1 MQEAMELICEESVE
15 MEEDCTL
22 GAVYESIETNLWLA
36 EAYGQRGAEGLAVE
50 CLRAAWMEYLR
61 FRDILFVYDGSE
73 SLGQRV
79 MDALMKLSNESDAL
93 TGFELSVQEDLFLR
107 ALAWQ

>member
-15 MEEDCTL
+15 MEECTL

-36 EAYGQRGAEGLAVE
+36 EAYCQRDAEGLAVE
-50 CLRAAWMEYLR
+50 CLRAAWMEFLR
-61 FRDILFVYDGSE
+61 FRDILCVYDGSE

-79 MDALMKLSNESDAL
+79 MEALMKLSKESDAL
-93 TGFELSVQEDLFLR
+93 TGFELSVHEDLLCC
-107 ALAWQ
+107 ALVSS

>member
-1 MQEAMELICEESVE
+1 MELSCEESVE

-36 EAYGQRGAEGLAVE
+36 EAYSQRGAEGLAVE

-61 FRDILFVYDGSE
+61 FRDILCVYDRSE
-73 SLGQRV
+73 SLGRSV
-79 MDALMKLSNESDAL
+79 MDALMKLSGVSGAL
-93 TGFELSVQEDLFLR
+93 IGFELRVHEELFSR
-107 ALAWQ
+107 ALAS

>member
-1 MQEAMELICEESVE
+1 MQEAMELGCEQIVE

-36 EAYGQRGAEGLAVE
+36 EAYLQRGAEGLSAE

-61 FRDILFVYDGSE
+61 FRDILCVYDGSE
-73 SLGQRV
+73 SLGRRV
-79 MDALMKLSNESDAL
+79 IAALMRQSQKSGALIGLEMRVSD
-93 TGFELSVQEDLFLR
+93 ELLR
-107 ALAWQ
+107 CSLAS

>member
-1 MQEAMELICEESVE
+1 MQEAMELNCEEIVE

-36 EAYGQRGAEGLAVE
+36 DAYFQRGAEGLAVE

-61 FRDILFVYDGSE
+61 FRDILCVYDGSE

-79 MDALMKLSNESDAL
+79 MTALMNQSKESGAL
-93 TGFELSVQEDLFLR
+93 IGFEMRAGDELFSR
-107 ALAWQ
+107 SLAS